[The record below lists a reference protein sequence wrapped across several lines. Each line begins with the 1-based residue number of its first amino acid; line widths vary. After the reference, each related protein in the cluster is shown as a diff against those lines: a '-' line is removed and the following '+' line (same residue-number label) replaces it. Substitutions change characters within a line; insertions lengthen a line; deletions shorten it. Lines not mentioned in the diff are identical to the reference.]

1 MTVQPLHDGA
11 LVPRPEATPEAL
23 HAAIAVLAPD
33 RLHELAA
40 SKDEALLLTA
50 REDNADYSR
59 LWITTWMAEVEIL
72 RRPEL
77 ARRLRS
83 AQQALEET
91 TDRQD
96 PAFRAAMN
104 EILAVRRT
112 AEAAVNA

>member
-1 MTVQPLHDGA
+1 
-11 LVPRPEATPEAL
+11 
-23 HAAIAVLAPD
+23 
-33 RLHELAA
+33 
-40 SKDEALLLTA
+40 
-50 REDNADYSR
+50 
-59 LWITTWMAEVEIL
+59 MAEVEIL